1 MCYNDF
7 VERKQGQITMNINNV
22 NVHEII
28 AQART
33 MLQDSK
39 SIPAELSVIFSLI
52 LTLFERLLTR
62 LNKNSKNSSIPPSQD
77 PNRAKSKNNDDC
89 TTKRKP
95 GGQPGRLAKV
105 LQQISKPDEV
115 ISIPVDR
122 AILPKD
128 HSYKVVD
135 YVKRQVVEFIIKSHV
150 KEYRLEVLEDE
161 TGKRYIAEAPEG
173 ASRPI
178 QYGAS
183 IKATS
188 VYMNLYQM
196 IPYARLQDFF
206 LHQGDI
212 PISEGSVFNFNKE
225 ASDRLDA
232 FAVVAKSRLEQA
244 NVLHTDETGINVNGK
259 RLWLHNASNDK
270 WVWLQPHATRG
281 LKAMDEIGILPNF
294 RGVMVHDGWS
304 PYFTYKDASHSLCNA
319 HHLRELQAAIETY
332 QSHTW
337 ARKMK
342 ALLLTINEATIAAGG
357 VLKESEAQK
366 YRRDYREIIAMG
378 EIECPELLAPPL
390 NPTSLGQK
398 KKRGNGRVAQTKERN
413 LLQRLKLHEN
423 ETLRF
428 MTDIEVPFTNNRGE
442 NDIRMTKVQQ
452 KISGCFKTIDNAKIF
467 CRIRSYL
474 LTAQKH
480 GVHATDALTTLF
492 SGKLPDFCAV
502 V

>member
-1 MCYNDF
+1 MTLN
-7 VERKQGQITMNINNV
+7 KLNV
-22 NVHEII
+22 DTIV
-28 AQART
+28 AQAKEA
-33 MLQDSK
+33 LEKEKGLSK
-39 SIPAELSVIFSLI
+39 SFKAVFSLMI
-52 LTLFERLLTR
+52 VVLELMFNR

-77 PNRAKSKNNDDC
+77 PNRTKSKNDDD
-89 TTKRKP
+89 TPRRKP
-95 GGQPGRLAKV
+95 GGQPGRIAKV
-105 LQQISKPDEV
+105 LKPVEDPDEV
-115 ISIPVDR
+115 IDIPIDR
-122 AILPKD
+122 TTLPKG
-128 HSYKVVD
+128 HTYRTAPH
-135 YVKRQVVEFIIKSHV
+135 VKRQVVELIIKSHV

-161 TGKRYIAEAPEG
+161 TGKRYTAEAPEG

-188 VYMNLYQM
+188 VYMNLYQI

-232 FAVVAKSRLEQA
+232 FEVIAKSHLEQA
-244 NVLHTDETGINVNGK
+244 GILHTDETGINVNGK
-259 RLWLHNASNDK
+259 RTWLHNASNNK
-270 WVWLQPHATRG
+270 WVWLEPHETRG
-281 LKAMDEIGILPNF
+281 TKAMDEIGILPNF
-294 RGVMVHDGWS
+294 RGIMVHDGWS
-304 PYFTYKDASHSLCNA
+304 PYFTYKEASHSLCNA
-319 HHLRELQAAIETY
+319 HHLRELQAAIETHPN
-332 QSHTW
+332 HTW
-337 ARKMK
+337 AKEMK
-342 ALLLTINEATIAAGG
+342 TLLLTIDEATIEAGG
-357 VLKESEAQK
+357 VLKESEVQK
-366 YRRDYREIIAMG
+366 YRRDYREIIARG

-390 NPTSLGQK
+390 DPTSTSANTSKK

-413 LLQRLKLHEN
+413 LLQRLKLYEN

-452 KISGCFKTIDNAKIF
+452 KISGCFKTLDNAKIF

-480 GVHATDALTTLF
+480 GMHATDALTTLF
-492 SGKLPDFCAV
+492 GGKLPDFCEV
-502 V
+502 D